1 MFLARKELWFS
12 KKRFLLIGFI
22 IVLIAW
28 LVFMLSGLGNG
39 LSDLGTAT
47 IRYSEM
53 ELAIFEEE
61 AEFSLSK
68 STLSE
73 SLIEE
78 ITQLE
83 GVEEAAGIATAAGAL
98 VLGSNGETS
107 ASETDS
113 AETEVSGSDSTDTE
127 TSETDSTD
135 TEVSGKKTTVFFV
148 GIEPGSF
155 LEPAT
160 VSGQALA
167 SNSTSTTDSASA
179 SNEATRVL
187 VDTSLQDEGF
197 TLGDV
202 VTLSGVGTEFEIG
215 GFVANEKLN
224 HLPVVYVPL
233 ETLREF
239 KYLVPGSD
247 MGIDKPVNAI
257 FLKGNKLDREAISQA
272 LGGVEVA
279 DKKDTLNGVPGYQAE
294 NSTISMM
301 LGLLVFISAFVIA
314 VFFYVLTT
322 QKVQQFGVMKAIG
335 ASNGFVIKTVVS
347 QVFLL
352 SAVSIL
358 IGIGLTYLTTLVLPA
373 GMPFNL
379 LPELVVTYG
388 LILLVTSMIG
398 SLFSIRSIIKID
410 PITALGRVE

>member
-22 IVLIAW
+22 IVLISW

-47 IRYSEM
+47 IRYSEL

-61 AEFSLSK
+61 AEFRLSK
-68 STLSE
+68 STLTE
-73 SLIEE
+73 SLVEE
-78 ITQLE
+78 IAQLE

-98 VLGSNGETS
+98 VLGSKGETS

-113 AETEVSGSDSTDTE
+113 TDIE
-127 TSETDSTD
+127 A
-135 TEVSGKKTTVFFV
+135 SGKKKTVFFV

-167 SNSTSTTDSASA
+167 SGSA
-179 SNEATRVL
+179 SNSATRVL

-197 TLGDV
+197 ALGDE

-272 LGGVEVA
+272 LDGVEVA

-358 IGIGLTYLTTLVLPA
+358 IGIGLTYLTTLILPA

>member
-22 IVLIAW
+22 IVLISW

-47 IRYSEM
+47 IRYSEL

-61 AEFSLSK
+61 SEFSLSK
-68 STLSE
+68 STLTE
-73 SLIEE
+73 SLVEE
-78 ITQLE
+78 IAQLE

-98 VLGSNGETS
+98 VLGSKGETS

-113 AETEVSGSDSTDTE
+113 TDIE
-127 TSETDSTD
+127 A
-135 TEVSGKKTTVFFV
+135 SGKKTTVFFV

-167 SNSTSTTDSASA
+167 SGSA
-179 SNEATRVL
+179 SNSATRVL

-197 TLGDV
+197 ALGDE

-272 LGGVEVA
+272 LDGVEVA

-358 IGIGLTYLTTLVLPA
+358 IGIGLTYLTTLILPA

>member
-22 IVLIAW
+22 IVLISW

-47 IRYSEM
+47 IRYSEL

-68 STLSE
+68 STLTE
-73 SLIEE
+73 SLVEE
-78 ITQLE
+78 IAQLE

-98 VLGSNGETS
+98 VLGSKGETS

-113 AETEVSGSDSTDTE
+113 TDIE
-127 TSETDSTD
+127 A
-135 TEVSGKKTTVFFV
+135 SGKKTTVFFV

-167 SNSTSTTDSASA
+167 SGSA
-179 SNEATRVL
+179 SNSATRVL

-197 TLGDV
+197 ALGDE

-272 LGGVEVA
+272 LDGVEVA

-358 IGIGLTYLTTLVLPA
+358 IGIGLTYLTTLILPA

>member
-22 IVLIAW
+22 IVLISW

-47 IRYSEM
+47 IRYSEL

-68 STLSE
+68 STLTE
-73 SLIEE
+73 SLVEE
-78 ITQLE
+78 IAQLE

-98 VLGSNGETS
+98 VLGSKGETS

-113 AETEVSGSDSTDTE
+113 TDLE
-127 TSETDSTD
+127 A
-135 TEVSGKKTTVFFV
+135 SGKKTTVFFV

-167 SNSTSTTDSASA
+167 SGSA
-179 SNEATRVL
+179 SNSATRVL

-197 TLGDV
+197 ALGDE

-272 LGGVEVA
+272 LDGVEVA

-358 IGIGLTYLTTLVLPA
+358 IGIGLTYLTTLILPA

>member
-22 IVLIAW
+22 IVLISW

-47 IRYSEM
+47 IRYSEL

-68 STLSE
+68 STLTE
-73 SLIEE
+73 SLVEE
-78 ITQLE
+78 IAQLE

-98 VLGSNGETS
+98 VLGSKGETS

-113 AETEVSGSDSTDTE
+113 TDIE
-127 TSETDSTD
+127 A
-135 TEVSGKKTTVFFV
+135 SGKKTTVFFV

-167 SNSTSTTDSASA
+167 SGSA
-179 SNEATRVL
+179 SNSATRVL

-197 TLGDV
+197 ALGDE

-272 LGGVEVA
+272 LDGVEVA

-358 IGIGLTYLTTLVLPA
+358 IGIVLTYLTTLILPA